1 MPELKNPPGS
11 DGPSRPRYVTYFGK
25 HYDDLR
31 LPLEKDGQPG
41 LRRGQA
47 GALHAIA
54 AHFTFKT
61 DAAIVTMPT
70 GSGKTVVLAVSPFI
84 LRANRVLVIT
94 PSRLVRDQITDE
106 FATLSRVISTGA
118 LPRSVLLPRVIEI
131 KKKLSTEGA
140 WDDLVSYHV
149 VVGTPN
155 CVSPALSDVATP
167 PEDFFDL
174 ILFDEAHHSPA
185 RTWDEILKAFPAAR
199 KLLVT
204 ATPFRRDRKEI
215 KGAFVFDYPV
225 RQAYKDG
232 VFGHIEFQPVE
243 DHGLDQND
251 VEIAQTAERI
261 LIADRKAGLDHFV
274 MVRTDL
280 KTRAQ
285 KLEQI
290 YREKTSLKL
299 RRIDS
304 SRSLKYLRTAIEALK
319 GKELDGIIAV
329 DMLGEGFDFPNL
341 KIAAVHSPHKSLAA
355 TLQFVGRFA
364 RTGVPNIGQ
373 AKFVA
378 VTQEIKGELRELWD
392 EGSEWHEIIPMLND
406 ERVQDELEIRAALS
420 NFRQDENVA
429 VDDETEDLSLYSI
442 RPYSH
447 VKVYRVA
454 KDLDIT
460 TEIDL
465 VRGLELRHREV
476 SNDGN
481 TVILITKEETQPK
494 WASPGRFRKIEYDLF
509 IIHIERDFGLVF
521 ICTSRRR
528 ELVYRQMIDQL
539 TGTAHDILA
548 VDVINRVL
556 NDIENAE
563 AFSVGM
569 RNRMQGATE
578 SYRIMAGPKADKAI
592 KPTDGRMYHR
602 GHAMFRGRQG
612 GADVTIGL
620 SSASKVWSNSY
631 LQIPHLL
638 QWCHKIALKLADEGV
653 TKTNSNWDL
662 LPMPKR
668 ISTLPSTPAISVD
681 WDAEVYLTPP
691 TMLVAAG
698 GSIQHVSLLDAD
710 IEVDRKQDSNLIRF
724 RVNYDKN
731 EWAFQFAL
739 TPAPTITPDGWSE
752 DNGPTVDWEGD
763 EISLVEFLTVSPPTF
778 YFPDFSSLSG
788 RNYLEAVTAGMFF
801 ESDRIEIVDW
811 TGLNVDIQAE
821 RYKPKA
827 GLISIH
833 AYLIQKLGGE
843 SHSVVVYDDGTG
855 EVADF
860 VAIDEG
866 DTHVRFTLYHAKR
879 SHGPKPGERLADV
892 YEVCGQAV
900 KSIRWTLSAEGL
912 VARLLSRSKDR
923 EAESIVRGSRKD
935 LKNLSDSVIHKRVS
949 FEIVIVQPGIS
960 RASLTPDNI
969 ALPLAS
975 ADLFI
980 RESGAFEDLRV
991 WGSA

>member
-31 LPLEKDGQPG
+31 FPLEKDGRPG

-304 SRSLKYLRTAIEALK
+304 SRSLKYLRKAIEALK

-406 ERVQDELEIRAALS
+406 ERVQDELDIRAVLS

-509 IIHIERDFGLVF
+509 IIHIERDFGLLF

-528 ELVYRQMIDQL
+528 ELVYRQLIDQL

-592 KPTDGRMYHR
+592 KPSDGRMYHR
-602 GHAMFRGRQG
+602 GHAMFRGRQEG
-612 GADVTIGL
+612 VDVTVGL

-638 QWCHKIALKLADEGV
+638 QWCRKIATKLADEGI

-662 LPMPKR
+662 LPMAKR
-668 ISTLPSTPAISVD
+668 ISSLPSQPAIGVD
-681 WDAEVYLTPP
+681 WDGEIYVDPPLMLVEVRGAVEHVTLLDTDIKVDRDQKPGAIRFQVSYESLEWPFEFTLTPTP
-691 TMLVAAG
+691 
-698 GSIQHVSLLDAD
+698 SI
-710 IEVDRKQDSNLIRF
+710 
-724 RVNYDKN
+724 
-731 EWAFQFAL
+731 
-739 TPAPTITPDGWSE
+739 APIGWSE
-752 DNGPTVDWEGD
+752 DDGPIVGWEGD
-763 EISLVEFLTVSPPTF
+763 EIRLPEFLRVIYPTF
-778 YFPDFSSLSG
+778 YFSDFSSLKG
-788 RNYLEAVTAGMFF
+788 ADYLEAVTAGMFF
-801 ESDRIEIVDW
+801 ESDRVETIDW
-811 TGLNVDIQAE
+811 PGVNVDIRSE
-821 RYKPKA
+821 RKNPKA
-827 GLISIH
+827 GMISIH
-833 AYLIQKLGGE
+833 NYLINKLGSE
-843 SHSVVVYDDGTG
+843 PHRVVVYDDGTG

-860 VAIDEG
+860 VAIDES
-866 DTHVRFTLYHAKR
+866 DTEVRFTFYHAKG
-879 SHGPKPGERLADV
+879 SESVKPGERLADV

-900 KSIRWTLSAEGL
+900 KSIHWTLSPEKL
-912 VARLLSRSKDR
+912 VGRLLTRSKDR
-923 EAESIVRGSRKD
+923 ESEWLVRGSRGDLKD
-935 LKNLSDSVIHKRVS
+935 LLKSVTEKKVS

-960 RASLTPDNI
+960 RATMKPDNI

-980 RESGAFEDLRV
+980 IVSGAFESLRV
-991 WGSA
+991 WGSK

>member
-1 MPELKNPPGS
+1 MPELKDPQDPHGRI
-11 DGPSRPRYVTYFGK
+11 RPVYVTYFGK
-25 HYDDLR
+25 HYEDLR
-31 LPLEKDGQPG
+31 FPLEKDGQPG

-61 DAAIVTMPT
+61 DPAVVTMPT
-70 GSGKTVVLAVSPFI
+70 GSGKTVVLALSPFI

-94 PSRLVRDQITDE
+94 PSRLVRNQITDE
-106 FATLSRVISTGA
+106 FATLGRVISTGA
-118 LPRSVLLPRVIEI
+118 LSRSTTLPRVIEI
-131 KKKLSTEGA
+131 KKKISSEGQ

-155 CVSPALSDVATP
+155 CVSPAFADVAKP
-167 PEDFFDL
+167 REDFFDL

-185 RTWDEILKAFPAAR
+185 RTWDEILKAFPEAR

-204 ATPFRRDRKEI
+204 ATPFRRDKKEI

-225 RQAYKDG
+225 KQAYKDG

-243 DHGLDQND
+243 DRGPEQND
-251 VEIAQTAERI
+251 IEIAQTAERI
-261 LIADRKAGLDHFV
+261 LQADRKAGLDHFL

-280 KTRAQ
+280 KTRAE

-290 YREKTSLKL
+290 YSKHTSLKL

-304 SRSLKYLRTAIEALK
+304 SRSLKFLRKAIDALK
-319 GKELDGIIAV
+319 SKELDGIIAV

-378 VTQEIKGELRELWD
+378 VTQEIKGELRDLWD

-406 ERVQDELEIRAALS
+406 ERVQDELDIRATLA
-420 NFRQDENVA
+420 NFRQDESVA

-447 VKVYRVA
+447 VKIYRVS

-460 TEIDL
+460 SEIDL
-465 VRGLELRHREV
+465 VRGLELRHREI
-476 SNDGN
+476 SNDGD
-481 TVILITKEETQPK
+481 TVVLITKEETQPK

-528 ELVYRQMIDQL
+528 EIVYRQLIDQL
-539 TGTAHDILA
+539 AGDAHDILA

-556 NDIENAE
+556 NDIESAE

-612 GADVTIGL
+612 GVVVTVGL

-631 LQIPHLL
+631 LQIPHFL
-638 QWCHKIALKLADEGV
+638 QWCRKIATKLADEGI

-668 ISTLPSTPAISVD
+668 ISTLPSQPAIGID
-681 WDAEVYLTPP
+681 WDGEVYVNPP
-691 TMLVAAG
+691 LMLVEVE
-698 GSIQHVSLLDAD
+698 GSIQQVPLLDAD
-710 IEVDRKQDSNLIRF
+710 IKVDRDQEPNLIKF
-724 RVNYDKN
+724 RVSYKEN
-731 EWAFQFAL
+731 EWPFQFTL
-739 TPAPTITPDGWSE
+739 MPAPSITPRGWSE
-752 DNGPTVDWEGD
+752 DDGPIVDWEGD
-763 EISLVEFLTVSPPTF
+763 EISLPEFLRVIHPTF
-778 YFPDFSSLSG
+778 YFPDFSSLRGSD
-788 RNYLEAVTAGMFF
+788 YLEAVTAGMFF
-801 ESDRIEIVDW
+801 ESDRIEPIDW
-811 TGLNVDIQAE
+811 TALKVDIRTE
-821 RYKPKA
+821 RQNPKA
-827 GLISIH
+827 GMISIH
-833 AYLIQKLGGE
+833 TYLSNTLSSE
-843 SHSVVVYDDGTG
+843 SHRAVVYDDGNG

-860 VAIDEG
+860 VSIDES
-866 DTHVRFTLYHAKR
+866 DTDVRFTFYHAKG
-879 SHGPKPGERLADV
+879 SQSPKPGERLADV

-900 KSIRWTLSAEGL
+900 KSIHWTLSSEKL

-923 EAESIVRGSRKD
+923 EDEWLVVGSREDLKD
-935 LKNLSDSVIHKRVS
+935 LLKSIAGKKVS

-960 RASLTPDNI
+960 KGSMKPDNI

-980 RESGAFEDLRV
+980 RESGAFENLRV
-991 WGSA
+991 WGSS